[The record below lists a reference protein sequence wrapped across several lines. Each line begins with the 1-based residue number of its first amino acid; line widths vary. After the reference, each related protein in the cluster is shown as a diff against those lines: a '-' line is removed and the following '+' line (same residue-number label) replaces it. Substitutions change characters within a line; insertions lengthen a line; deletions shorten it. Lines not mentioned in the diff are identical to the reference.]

1 MVSIINACN
10 TNVMVLG
17 SVQVEFGLIY
27 GMIKDLVR
35 QSASLAF
42 FHFLPLDLVAL
53 GFPFKWSSPDSLFL

>member
-17 SVQVEFGLIY
+17 SVQVEFGLMY

-53 GFPFKWSSPDSLFL
+53 GFPRK

>member
-1 MVSIINACN
+1 
-10 TNVMVLG
+10 MVLG
-17 SVQVEFGLIY
+17 SVQVEFGLMY

-53 GFPFKWSSPDSLFL
+53 GFPFKWSSLDRVLLQTESSSEWKETP